1 MRGWGLCGLKG
12 GGGSLGG
19 YGGRE
24 RSSVSL
30 QDYSVELG
38 SVDELAWGLK

>member
-1 MRGWGLCGLKG
+1 MRAEGRRWDFKWGM
-12 GGGSLGG
+12 
-19 YGGRE
+19 GGRE